1 MEKLQNGYAH
11 FDESFITGESIPILK
26 DLGKKVIAGSLNY
39 DGIIK
44 YKAEKIGKDST
55 ISEIVRLV
63 IEARKYKA
71 TYS

>member
-1 MEKLQNGYAH
+1 MEKLQNGHAH

-55 ISEIVRLV
+55 ISEIARLV
-63 IEARKYKA
+63 IEARKYKT

>member
-1 MEKLQNGYAH
+1 L
-11 FDESFITGESIPILK
+11 DESFITGESIPILK

-63 IEARKYKA
+63 IEARKYKT

>member
-1 MEKLQNGYAH
+1 MEKLQNGHAH

-63 IEARKYKA
+63 IEARKYKT

>member
-1 MEKLQNGYAH
+1 MEKLQNGHAH
-11 FDESFITGESIPILK
+11 FDESFITGESIPISK

-63 IEARKYKA
+63 IEARKYKT

>member
-1 MEKLQNGYAH
+1 MGKLQNGHAH

-39 DGIIK
+39 NGIIK

-63 IEARKYKA
+63 IEARKYKT

>member
-1 MEKLQNGYAH
+1 MEKSQNGHAH

-63 IEARKYKA
+63 IEARKHKT

>member
-1 MEKLQNGYAH
+1 MEKLQNGHAH

-39 DGIIK
+39 DGIVK

-63 IEARKYKA
+63 IEARKYKT

>member
-1 MEKLQNGYAH
+1 MEKLQNGHAH

-63 IEARKYKA
+63 IEARKYNA

>member
-1 MEKLQNGYAH
+1 M
-11 FDESFITGESIPILK
+11 DESFITGESIPILK

-63 IEARKYKA
+63 IEARKYKT

>member
-1 MEKLQNGYAH
+1 MGKLQNGHAH

-39 DGIIK
+39 DGIVK

-63 IEARKYKA
+63 IEARKYKT

>member
-1 MEKLQNGYAH
+1 MGKLQNGHAH

-63 IEARKYKA
+63 IEARKYKT

>member
-1 MEKLQNGYAH
+1 MEKLQNGHAH
-11 FDESFITGESIPILK
+11 FAESFITGESIPILK

>member
-1 MEKLQNGYAH
+1 MEKLQNGHAH

-26 DLGKKVIAGSLNY
+26 DLGKKVIAGSINY

-63 IEARKYKA
+63 IEARKYKT

>member
-1 MEKLQNGYAH
+1 MGKLQNGHAH
-11 FDESFITGESIPILK
+11 FDESFITGESIPTLK

>member
-1 MEKLQNGYAH
+1 MKKLQNGHAH

-63 IEARKYKA
+63 IEARKYKT

>member
-1 MEKLQNGYAH
+1 MEKLQNGHAH

-26 DLGKKVIAGSLNY
+26 NLGKKVIAGSLNY

-63 IEARKYKA
+63 IEARKYKT

>member
-1 MEKLQNGYAH
+1 MEKLQNGHAH

-39 DGIIK
+39 DGTIK

-63 IEARKYKA
+63 IEARKYKT

>member
-1 MEKLQNGYAH
+1 M
-11 FDESFITGESIPILK
+11 DESFITGESIPILK

-44 YKAEKIGKDST
+44 YKAKKIGKDST

>member
-1 MEKLQNGYAH
+1 MGKLQNGHAH

-63 IEARKYKA
+63 IEARKHKT

>member
-1 MEKLQNGYAH
+1 M
-11 FDESFITGESIPILK
+11 
-26 DLGKKVIAGSLNY
+26 AGSLNY

-63 IEARKYKA
+63 IEARKYKT

>member
-1 MEKLQNGYAH
+1 MEKLQNGHAH

-63 IEARKYKA
+63 IEARKHKT

>member
-1 MEKLQNGYAH
+1 MEKLQNGHAH

-39 DGIIK
+39 DGLIK
-44 YKAEKIGKDST
+44 YRAEKIGKDST

>member
-1 MEKLQNGYAH
+1 MEKLQNGHGH

-63 IEARKYKA
+63 IEARKYKT

>member
-1 MEKLQNGYAH
+1 MEKLQNGHAH
-11 FDESFITGESIPILK
+11 LDESFITGESIPILK

-63 IEARKYKA
+63 IEARKYKT

>member
-1 MEKLQNGYAH
+1 MEKSQNGHAH

-63 IEARKYKA
+63 IEARKYKT

>member
-1 MEKLQNGYAH
+1 M
-11 FDESFITGESIPILK
+11 PILK

-63 IEARKYKA
+63 IEARKYKT

>member
-1 MEKLQNGYAH
+1 MEKLQNGHAH

-63 IEARKYKA
+63 IEARKYK
-71 TYS
+71 TSYS

>member
-1 MEKLQNGYAH
+1 MEKLQNGHAH

-63 IEARKYKA
+63 IEARKHKA

>member
-1 MEKLQNGYAH
+1 MGKLQNGHAH

>member
-1 MEKLQNGYAH
+1 MEKLQNGHAH

-26 DLGKKVIAGSLNY
+26 DLGKKIIAGSLNY

>member
-1 MEKLQNGYAH
+1 MEKLQNGHAH

-63 IEARKYKA
+63 IEARKHKI

>member
-1 MEKLQNGYAH
+1 MEKLQNGHAH

-39 DGIIK
+39 DGLIK
-44 YKAEKIGKDST
+44 YRAEKIGKDST

-63 IEARKYKA
+63 IEARKYKT

>member
-1 MEKLQNGYAH
+1 MEKLYKGHAH

-63 IEARKYKA
+63 IEARKYKT

>member
-1 MEKLQNGYAH
+1 M
-11 FDESFITGESIPILK
+11 DESFITGESIPILK

>member
-1 MEKLQNGYAH
+1 MEKLQNGHAH

-63 IEARKYKA
+63 IEARKYK
-71 TYS
+71 TIYS

>member
-1 MEKLQNGYAH
+1 MEKLQNGHAH

-63 IEARKYKA
+63 IKARKYKT

>member
-1 MEKLQNGYAH
+1 MEKLQNGHAH

-39 DGIIK
+39 DGVIK

-63 IEARKYKA
+63 IEARKHKT

>member
-1 MEKLQNGYAH
+1 MEKLQNGHAH

>member
-1 MEKLQNGYAH
+1 MEKLQNGHAH

-26 DLGKKVIAGSLNY
+26 DLGKKVIAESLNY
-39 DGIIK
+39 DGTIK

-63 IEARKYKA
+63 IEARKYKT